1 MWQFFHLT
9 LTFAIILDKPGAPEG
24 PLEVTDVHKDGCKL
38 HWKKPKDDGD
48 LPLTGYIV
56 EKMDPTTGV
65 WVPVS
70 FLDPSKTDYEVTGL
84 EPNKKYHFRVKA
96 VNEEGESPPLETDSS
111 ILAKNPYGEFY
122 LKFGLAPAVPRF
134 ALLY

>member
-1 MWQFFHLT
+1 MVFVYLGKYTEFYFLHIHRFKLSVT
-9 LTFAIILDKPGAPEG
+9 SDKPSAPEG

-48 LPLTGYIV
+48 LPLTGYII

-70 FLDPSKTDYEVTGL
+70 FLDPSKTDHEITGL

-96 VNEEGESPPLETDSS
+96 VNEEGESPPLETDTA
-111 ILAKNPYGEFY
+111 ILAKNPYGKLSYPGIF
-122 LKFGLAPAVPRF
+122 
-134 ALLY
+134 

>member
-1 MWQFFHLT
+1 LIDTDLFYLNIRLIDIT
-9 LTFAIILDKPGAPEG
+9 ENVIRTDKPSAPEG

-70 FLDPSKTDYEVTGL
+70 FLDPSKTDHEITGL

-96 VNEEGESPPLETDSS
+96 VNEEGESPPLETDTA
-111 ILAKNPYGEFY
+111 ILAKNPYGRCSY
-122 LKFGLAPAVPRF
+122 PRP
-134 ALLY
+134 

>member
-1 MWQFFHLT
+1 M
-9 LTFAIILDKPGAPEG
+9 
-24 PLEVTDVHKDGCKL
+24 

-70 FLDPSKTDYEVTGL
+70 FLDPSKTDHEVTGL

-96 VNEEGESPPLETDSS
+96 VNEEGESPPLETDTA
-111 ILAKNPYGEFY
+111 ILAKNPYGKYFFSNDKVY
-122 LKFGLAPAVPRF
+122 YIQRIRNLMVCLVLNRYSRSSWITRDCRLRRTHGRTQMGTSN
-134 ALLY
+134 